1 MVSNKRASVAAFA
14 NSSMFIV
21 NHLWLITFVSMNFP
35 PMKTIL
41 AFSGSLSSGSINH
54 RLVEYASSLLE
65 DVEVRIISLR
75 DFPMP
80 LYSRDIEKE
89 GIPEQVT
96 RLRKLFDEVG
106 GFLISMPEYNSSV
119 PAGFKNAIDWLSRTG
134 GKTFKEKPVL
144 LMSATPGG
152 RGGASVQEHL
162 LNVMPFW
169 GANVVGSFSLP
180 KFGENFTENGVSEEL
195 ETELRKGLS
204 ALSEAVN

>member
-1 MVSNKRASVAAFA
+1 
-14 NSSMFIV
+14 
-21 NHLWLITFVSMNFP
+21 
-35 PMKTIL
+35 MKTIL
-41 AFSGSLSSGSINH
+41 AFSGSLSSDSINH
-54 RLVEYASSLLE
+54 RLIEHAVALME
-65 DVEVRIISLR
+65 DVNVRIISLR

-80 LYSRDIEKE
+80 LYSRDVENE
-89 GIPEQVT
+89 GIPEQVA
-96 RLRKLFDEVG
+96 RLRGVFDEAD
-106 GFLISMPEYNSSV
+106 GFLLSVPEYNSSV
-119 PAGFKNAIDWLSRTG
+119 PAAFKNAIDWLSRTG
-134 GKTFKEKPVL
+134 GKTFQEKPVL

-162 LNVMPFW
+162 LKVMPFW